1 MTVFWEGQTVG
12 GGGVG
17 GGSVDPG
24 SVCSLKK
31 KLNPADAFFLYKI
44 NSFKGDN

>member
-1 MTVFWEGQTVG
+1 MG
-12 GGGVG
+12 GKGGVG
-17 GGSVDPG
+17 GGGSFDPG

-31 KLNPADAFFLYKI
+31 KLDPADAFFLYKI

>member
-1 MTVFWEGQTVG
+1 MTVFWEGQTV